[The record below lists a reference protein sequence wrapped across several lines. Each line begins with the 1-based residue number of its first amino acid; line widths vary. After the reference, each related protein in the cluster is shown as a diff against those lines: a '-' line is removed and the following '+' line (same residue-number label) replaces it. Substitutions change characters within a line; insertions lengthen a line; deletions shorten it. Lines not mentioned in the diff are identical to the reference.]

1 MILLLTDPDNI
12 QKKRWLVKK
21 AAPLLL
27 QVILFF
33 FILSFN
39 ATAQTPEIDQLHS
52 RAKNATGKEQAVLYA
67 EASFAARNVHA
78 DTALYFARK
87 ATEIANE
94 FNYTLGK
101 IMASQAMGRVMTVKA
116 EYDLAQKYFTQ
127 VIELATAQKNDSM
140 ISAGYNGTGSCLWS
154 LGKFAQSLENH
165 FKALEIRE
173 KTNDIKGIIASKSN
187 IGMVYQSQGKPKLAE
202 QFVNEALELLKTHN
216 DPSLKISTL
225 HTLAN
230 IMGMQGKI
238 DEALQIDAEGIVL
251 AERTNNEFSKAM
263 FYDNMAN
270 CYLYG
275 EPPDFPKAIEFFRRT
290 LQIDSAFS
298 NKKQMSDSYSN
309 LGNVFLMQEKYAEAI
324 PYFQRSVILASE
336 SGFAQGEQRSYELQA
351 TAYKLSGHPDKA
363 FETLQKSNK
372 IKDSLFNSASES
384 KMLEMQTL
392 YETVKKEQKIE
403 QQHNRL
409 RLQNFLFIGI
419 GVLVVL
425 AGLLINS
432 QAKRHNLKKETQLQ
446 AEIMKQQE
454 MATKAV
460 LEAEENERQRIAKD
474 LHDGVG
480 QMMSAAKMNLSAF
493 ESEIRFTSD
502 EQKKSFEKVIG
513 LVDESCKEVRTVSH
527 IMMPNALLKN
537 GLAAAILDFTDKLD
551 KKSLT
556 IHIYTEG
563 LEERLDSNIETV
575 LYRVLQECVNNVI
588 KHAKATTLD
597 ISVLKDKDG
606 INATIEDN
614 GKGFDTTDKSKFDGI
629 GLKNIITRVEY
640 LKGTVDFDSAPG
652 RGTVVALHVPV

>member
-1 MILLLTDPDNI
+1 MILSLKNMQGNKTLVRNTGSLFLLP
-12 QKKRWLVKK
+12 
-21 AAPLLL
+21 ALLFCCL
-27 QVILFF
+27 T
-33 FILSFN
+33 LSL
-39 ATAQTPEIDQLHS
+39 TISAQTPEIDQLHAS
-52 RAKNATGKEQAVLYA
+52 AKKASGKKQADLYVQV
-67 EASFAARNVHA
+67 SFAARNVHA

-87 ATEIANE
+87 ATELANE
-94 FNYTLGK
+94 LDYTNGK
-101 IMASQAMGRVMTVKA
+101 IMANQAMGRVMTVKA
-116 EYDLAQKYFTQ
+116 QYDLAQKYFAE

-140 ISAGYNGTGSCLWS
+140 ISAGYNGIGSCLWS

-165 FKALEIRE
+165 FKALAIRE
-173 KTNDIKGIIASKSN
+173 KTNDIKGIISSKAN
-187 IGMVYQSQGKPKLAE
+187 IGMVYQSQEKPKLAE

-275 EPPDFPKAIEFFRRT
+275 TPPDFPKAIEFFQRT

-309 LGNVFLMQEKYAEAI
+309 LGNVFLMQEKYTEAI
-324 PYFQRSVILASE
+324 PYFQRSVVLARE
-336 SGFAQGEQRSYELQA
+336 SGFAQGEQRSYQMMA
-351 TAYKLSGHPDKA
+351 SAYKLSGQPDKA

-372 IKDSLFNSASES
+372 VKDSLFNSASEA

-392 YETVKKEQKIE
+392 YDTVKKEQKIE
-403 QQHNRL
+403 QQHNKL

-419 GVLVVL
+419 GGLVVL
-425 AGLLINS
+425 AGLLIHS
-432 QAKRHNLKKETQLQ
+432 QIKRHNLKKETQMQ

-454 MATKAV
+454 LATKAV

-493 ESEIRFTSD
+493 ESEISFVND
-502 EQKKSFEKVIG
+502 EQKRSFEKVIG

-537 GLAAAILDFTDKLD
+537 GLAAAIQDFTDKLD
-551 KKSLT
+551 KKSLAV
-556 IHIYTEG
+556 HIYTEG
-563 LEERLDSNIETV
+563 LEERLDSNVETV

-614 GKGFDTTDKSKFDGI
+614 GTGFDITDKAKFEGI